1 MKTVDGENMEKH
13 KLEQISALMD
23 EQLDE
28 KEQEMVLDS
37 LLSDIE
43 GQKMWQEYHLI
54 RDCLQNHQTKLGF
67 NVKKSLIKRLEQ
79 ETILFVPKVSSK
91 GSHWRG
97 FAVAASVAAVTIAIW
112 QAWPNMQSK
121 DSALIA
127 TTVQTQNVA
136 ANDPQ
141 SNENSVP
148 ALAIAIN
155 SNEPVHVNSYLRA
168 HQEVMGDGLV
178 HASLQEGTQ

>member
-28 KEQEMVLDS
+28 KEQEMALDS

-43 GQKMWQEYHLI
+43 AQKMWQEYHLI

-67 NVKKSLIKRLEQ
+67 DVKKSLIERLKQ
-79 ETILFVPKVSSK
+79 EAILFVPKVSSK

-97 FAVAASVAAVTIAIW
+97 FAVAASVAAVTIAVW
-112 QAWPNMQSK
+112 QAWPNMQNK
-121 DSALIA
+121 DASLMA
-127 TTVQTQNVA
+127 TTVQMQNVA

-141 SNENSVP
+141 SSGSSVP
-148 ALAIAIN
+148 TLAIATT
-155 SNEPVHVNSYLRA
+155 NEPVHVNSYLRA
-168 HQEVMGDGLV
+168 HQEAMGDGLV